1 METRTTRPLRSTHR
15 RPSSASSI
23 ALALALLV
31 SCGPATDDATD
42 DRIDRARTLVVA
54 IDSDPGHLN
63 PAVTTSGGTHTAS
76 ELLYNGLVELDPDDL
91 TPVAELAGSWE
102 IRDEGRRYTF
112 HLRDDVRWHDGEPFG
127 ADDVVYTFEEVLL
140 RYHARTRASL
150 GAATPEIVAVDD
162 HTVEFRFPA
171 PYAPLLQQLNVT
183 EAPILP
189 RHLYEG
195 TDPLENPVNF
205 RPVGTG
211 PFRFVSSRADE
222 ELRYA
227 ANTDYFKDGAPA
239 VDGVVFRV
247 VPDPGS
253 QVLALEAGELD
264 WLFAVRGPD
273 IGRLEAMP
281 DIEIVRSP
289 LGPGGSNCVSTV
301 AFNLDDTRLADLRLR
316 RAVWH
321 ALDRQAFVDRV
332 LFGSGRV
339 AAAPIASG
347 IPFGHHDD
355 LELPAYDPDR
365 AGALLD
371 DIGWLRDGMGV
382 RAASGVEDVPDATPL
397 SLRFHHFPSQA
408 AYGELLRA
416 QLARV
421 GIELR
426 LVVLEPPVFVDVV
439 FRERDFD
446 TAIISYC
453 NGTDPEIGVRRQ
465 YDSSM
470 IGPVPFSNTAGYADP
485 VVDSLFRRAGTTMDR
500 EARGQLYRRIQELVA
515 RELPY
520 VWLVE
525 SVSARA
531 HGTRCSGFGPS
542 GHFAEHARCEG

>member
-1 METRTTRPLRSTHR
+1 MFRPPRS
-15 RPSSASSI
+15 PLWWPL
-23 ALALALLV
+23 LALVFPA
-31 SCGPATDDATD
+31 SCGPAAD
-42 DRIDRARTLVVA
+42 DRADPARTLVVA

-63 PAVTTSGGTHTAS
+63 PAITTSGGTHTAS

-91 TPVAELAGSWE
+91 TPVPELATSWE
-102 IRDEGRRYTF
+102 IHDEGRRYTF
-112 HLRDDVRWHDGEPFG
+112 HLRDDVRWHDGEPFT
-127 ADDVVYTFEEVLL
+127 AADVVYTFEEVLL
-140 RYHARTRASL
+140 QYHARTRASL
-150 GAATPEIVAVDD
+150 GAASPDVVALDE

-171 PYAPLLQQLNVT
+171 PYAPLLQQLDVT

-189 RHLYEG
+189 RHLYAG

-211 PFRFVSSRADE
+211 PFRFVSSRPDE

-273 IGRLEAMP
+273 IARLEAMP
-281 DIEIVRSP
+281 DIEIIRSP
-289 LGPGGSNCVSTV
+289 IGPGGSNCVSTV
-301 AFNLDDTRLADLRLR
+301 GFNLDDARLADRRLR
-316 RAVWH
+316 RAIWH
-321 ALDRQAFVDRV
+321 AVDRQAMVDRV
-332 LFGSGRV
+332 LFGAGRV
-339 AAAPIASG
+339 ATAPIASG
-347 IPFGHHDD
+347 ISFAHHDG
-355 LELPAYDPDR
+355 LELPAFDPER
-365 AGALLD
+365 SESLLD
-371 DIGWLRDGMGV
+371 DIGWLREGTSL
-382 RAASGVEDVPDATPL
+382 RAASGVQGVEDGTPL

-470 IGPVPFSNTAGYADP
+470 IGPVPFSNTAGYDNP
-485 VVDSLFRRAGTTMDR
+485 VVDSLFQRAGTTVDR
-500 EARGQLYRRIQELVA
+500 EERGRLYRRIQELAV
-515 RELPY
+515 EDLPY
-520 VWLVE
+520 LWLVE

-531 HGTRCSGFGPS
+531 HRTRCSGFGAS
-542 GHFAEHARCEG
+542 GHFAEHARCEE